1 MSAIIGIYHINE
13 EQVNLQHG
21 HVLMTALEKYPADSI
36 QTWHSQKIFLGC
48 HAQWITP
55 ESVGEQLPYHDSER
69 QCTIT
74 ADAIID
80 NREELFDKLHISKID
95 RSILTDSQ
103 LILLSYQKWGEETPK
118 HLIGDFAFMIWDQK
132 KRKLFGARD
141 FAGSRTLYY
150 HKSHEK
156 FAFCTTIEPLLK
168 LPYIEKKLNEQWL
181 AEFLAIPGMNDTVDA
196 FSTVYKH
203 IDQIPPSHTISI
215 VENKVMLSRYCSV
228 VDSEKL
234 HLKSNNEY
242 EEAFRDVFQRA
253 ATSRLRTH
261 RKVGANLS
269 GGLDSGSVVS
279 FAANTLRNQN
289 KKLYTF
295 SSIPIDE
302 FDDWTPKQRL
312 ADESPLIKS
321 TVNHVGN
328 INAKYLKFEGQ
339 SSLSVLDDWL
349 EIMEM
354 PYKFFENSVW
364 VKGIYEEAN
373 KLGIGV
379 LLNGARGNFTISWGP
394 TFDYYAL
401 LLRKMRWIRLY
412 HEVNSYSKNMGV
424 KRSRVM
430 KVIGK
435 KAYPIHSNIKANN
448 QDDSPLLINENFA
461 RRTNVFSKLEEQ
473 GINIMGV
480 NPTNINEVRK
490 NHFGYL
496 NMWNTTGTSGTKL
509 SLLYSLQ
516 GHDPTN
522 DLRVIQFCLS
532 LPLEQFVQNGLDRSL
547 IRRSTKGYLPDDI
560 RLNQKTRGVQ
570 GADTIARM
578 LPNWK
583 EFIGEVELLSQ
594 DPFIANFLNMGAI
607 KKAINK
613 FRTEPQPNVAFD
625 SEFRILMRGL
635 IVYRFLKRL
644 SL

>member
-1 MSAIIGIYHINE
+1 
-13 EQVNLQHG
+13 
-21 HVLMTALEKYPADSI
+21 
-36 QTWHSQKIFLGC
+36 
-48 HAQWITP
+48 
-55 ESVGEQLPYHDSER
+55 
-69 QCTIT
+69 
-74 ADAIID
+74 
-80 NREELFDKLHISKID
+80 
-95 RSILTDSQ
+95 
-103 LILLSYQKWGEETPK
+103 
-118 HLIGDFAFMIWDQK
+118 
-132 KRKLFGARD
+132 
-141 FAGSRTLYY
+141 
-150 HKSHEK
+150 
-156 FAFCTTIEPLLK
+156 
-168 LPYIEKKLNEQWL
+168 
-181 AEFLAIPGMNDTVDA
+181 
-196 FSTVYKH
+196 
-203 IDQIPPSHTISI
+203 
-215 VENKVMLSRYCSV
+215 
-228 VDSEKL
+228 
-234 HLKSNNEY
+234 
-242 EEAFRDVFQRA
+242 
-253 ATSRLRTH
+253 
-261 RKVGANLS
+261 
-269 GGLDSGSVVS
+269 
-279 FAANTLRNQN
+279 
-289 KKLYTF
+289 
-295 SSIPIDE
+295 
-302 FDDWTPKQRL
+302 
-312 ADESPLIKS
+312 
-321 TVNHVGN
+321 
-328 INAKYLKFEGQ
+328 
-339 SSLSVLDDWL
+339 
-349 EIMEM
+349 MEM

-435 KAYPIHSNIKANN
+435 KAYPISNIKAYN
-448 QDDSPLLINENFA
+448 QDDSPLLINEDFA
-461 RRTNVFSKLEEQ
+461 RRTKVFSKLEEQ

-480 NPTNINEVRK
+480 NPTNINEIRK

-583 EFIGEVELLSQ
+583 EFIGEVEQLSQ

-635 IVYRFLKRL
+635 IVYRFLKRQCL
-644 SL
+644 